1 MTRAHKLTRTAWSIA
16 AVFMLALVLAVPASA
31 SVTSEQQE
39 GAQTL
44 SAVHAGKLKGT
55 SLSSSQYEHVGE
67 YLMGQALGSTAAH
80 ERMNSLADQMM
91 GSAAVDQMHV
101 YLGER
106 YLGKSTAQL
115 SGRYA
120 PMYGL
125 IGMMTGYRGSG
136 SSIAGMMS
144 GYLNSQT
151 QSTTP
156 YTGGTGMMGSYRTQT
171 SATPGTSV
179 APEQQEGAQVLSAV
193 HSGKLK
199 GTSLSSSQYEHVGEY
214 LMGRALGST
223 ASHERMNSLMGAMM
237 GSTAADQ
244 MHVYLGERYLG
255 KSAQIPGRYAPMYG
269 LIGMMTGYRGSGSSI
284 AGMMSGYLNSQ
295 TQSTTP
301 YSGSTGM
308 MGYYGTSANSTG
320 GLSTG
325 AIVAI
330 VILAALLLGG
340 GLALTMRMLR
350 GRGHGDRHTTP
361 RAS

>member
-16 AVFMLALVLAVPASA
+16 AVFVLALVLAVPASA

-55 SLSSSQYEHVGE
+55 SLSNSQYEHVGE

-125 IGMMTGYRGSG
+125 IGMMTGYRGS

-144 GYLNSQT
+144 GYLNSQSQGT
-151 QSTTP
+151 AP
-156 YTGGTGMMGSYRTQT
+156 YT
-171 SATPGTSV
+171 
-179 APEQQEGAQVLSAV
+179 
-193 HSGKLK
+193 
-199 GTSLSSSQYEHVGEY
+199 VG
-214 LMGRALGST
+214 
-223 ASHERMNSLMGAMM
+223 
-237 GSTAADQ
+237 
-244 MHVYLGERYLG
+244 
-255 KSAQIPGRYAPMYG
+255 P
-269 LIGMMTGYRGSGSSI
+269 
-284 AGMMSGYLNSQ
+284 
-295 TQSTTP
+295 
-301 YSGSTGM
+301 GM
-308 MGYYGTSANSTG
+308 MGYGIGTSANS
-320 GLSTG
+320 SSSWPTG
-325 AIVAI
+325 AVVA
-330 VILAALLLGG
+330 VAILAALLLGG
-340 GLALTMRMLR
+340 ILALAWPRLR
-350 GRGHGDRHTTP
+350 GRGGRRPRGGPASTTTP
-361 RAS
+361 